1 MAGTSGFEPEHA
13 GVKVLCL
20 TGLATSQYIIYG
32 GQSRIW
38 TCKSFP
44 TNGFQDRFL
53 TSLDIRHIFGASH
66 GTRTR
71 TRKSELPPQD
81 SVSTKFHQE
90 RIFYFEIGSRWTQTI
105 VSLTVIEVVSPQC
118 CFTTCFQCPLR
129 DSNPALQ
136 AWKAR
141 VLNHL
146 DQKAILVGVTGVEPA
161 WIFIQR
167 LLRPLCIPVSAHA
180 ESYNNFYIIYNT
192 PIECW
197 CQAFLKNYLKMNY
210 YIWAFK
216 TSFYRRGTLL
226 DCYRKRPLVSW
237 ITRSK
242 RP

>member
-90 RIFYFEIGSRWTQTI
+90 RILCLDIADNLKSAC
-105 VSLTVIEVVSPQC
+105 LTRC
-118 CFTTCFQCPLR
+118 KWPLR
-129 DSNPALQ
+129 DSNPALR

-146 DQKAILVGVTGVEPA
+146 DQGAILVGVTGVEPA

-180 ESYNNFYIIYNT
+180 ESYNAFYIIYDT
-192 PIECW
+192 PNEC
-197 CQAFLKNYLKMNY
+197 
-210 YIWAFK
+210 
-216 TSFYRRGTLL
+216 
-226 DCYRKRPLVSW
+226 
-237 ITRSK
+237 
-242 RP
+242 

>member
-118 CFTTCFQCPLR
+118 CLTTCFQCPCGTRTRLYER
-129 DSNPALQ
+129 EKLMSWTIWTKEPYWSAWRESNPHGYLSNGFWGRSVYQ
-136 AWKAR
+136 FQHTPK
-141 VLNHL
+141 VIMLFTLSMIHPMSVNVKSL
-146 DQKAILVGVTGVEPA
+146 LK
-161 WIFIQR
+161 IFNIEKDR
-167 LLRPLCIPVSAHA
+167 LFH
-180 ESYNNFYIIYNT
+180 
-192 PIECW
+192 
-197 CQAFLKNYLKMNY
+197 
-210 YIWAFK
+210 
-216 TSFYRRGTLL
+216 G
-226 DCYRKRPLVSW
+226 
-237 ITRSK
+237 
-242 RP
+242 

>member
-1 MAGTSGFEPEHA
+1 MSCCKHKRRDSNPGTAFAMNTLTWHWDAITSHLHGAVHRIRTCKSFPANSFQDRTLQPLGYFCICTICGPCRVRTYNLSFRRRMLYPIELHSEILAGTSGFEPEHA

-90 RIFYFEIGSRWTQTI
+90 RI
-105 VSLTVIEVVSPQC
+105 LC
-118 CFTTCFQCPLR
+118 
-129 DSNPALQ
+129 
-136 AWKAR
+136 
-141 VLNHL
+141 L
-146 DQKAILVGVTGVEPA
+146 DIADKP
-161 WIFIQR
+161 
-167 LLRPLCIPVSAHA
+167 
-180 ESYNNFYIIYNT
+180 
-192 PIECW
+192 
-197 CQAFLKNYLKMNY
+197 
-210 YIWAFK
+210 
-216 TSFYRRGTLL
+216 
-226 DCYRKRPLVSW
+226 
-237 ITRSK
+237 
-242 RP
+242 